1 MNEKHLEGDLF
12 RTVEVHGKIFNI
24 YYGYYEEADRHSRYN
39 DPVPVYPD
47 LDRNPQHDGEGHH
60 IVTRMQVA
68 CPYYSGKPSED
79 SCEHC
84 PYFKHSGDLFG
95 ICLCEQNKKNE

>member
-24 YYGYYEEADRHSRYN
+24 YYGYYEESDRHSRYN

-47 LDRNPQHDGEGHH
+47 LDRNPQHDGEGHR

-68 CPYYSGKPSED
+68 CPYYSGKSSED

-84 PYFKHSGDLFG
+84 PYFKHGGDLFG
-95 ICLCEQNKKNE
+95 ICLCEHNKKNE